1 VPNRRIFDLLKIPTG
16 KQLIKTTM
24 KKILYFMSMAAV
36 VLAMASCKD
45 KKTEE
50 VDPGSQEIIPQRI
63 AFADAF
69 QEYFMADGET
79 GALQYTVS
87 PENVNVQYTLVWK
100 SSDKSVVSVN
110 DKGEVTANG
119 EGTAK
124 VTVSIA
130 EYPDFRAAEAT
141 ITVLAPA
148 QVGEYIYD
156 DGSWGS
162 NANPSDKKVIAVI
175 YWTGDASAFDPILE
189 EDYPNCTHGLAMSLK
204 QGQAGQWMKDFEYY
218 FFNTDDLSDSRN
230 TFMHMGNSPYCDNS
244 GSLTEWGVEHS
255 SYADKIR
262 PYVENKELWAGKS
275 YPGLGGYTYTA
286 VLEEYTRTYPNANKY
301 PFEFFLNAMKLVED
315 TKAPLTTSRWYVP
328 SVYEAALMVNTALIK
343 PSDFDNKTEKDGEG
357 HPVMANNSNLKII
370 NASLEKVSGADL
382 LPDDNVSAIASATD
396 SYLPFSSLFKL
407 MSCSDFFEMNY
418 VARDP
423 NESSLKD
430 WEVADIN
437 AEWDSWL
444 KENAGE
450 NYEQYKAEAGD
461 DVEGRTNMYLKIR
474 GYDLSFETVIGARF
488 TIGLSIL
495 PELQYANVGVAD
507 GMLHSVLFPD
517 KNNESQ
523 KYYSGKKGNNNEK
536 DVVRAIIAF

>member
-1 VPNRRIFDLLKIPTG
+1 
-16 KQLIKTTM
+16 M

-36 VLAMASCKD
+36 VFAMASCKD

-50 VDPGSQEIIPQRI
+50 VDPGSQEIVPQRI

-79 GALQYTVS
+79 VALQYTVS

-162 NANPSDKKVIAVI
+162 NANPGDKKVIAVI

-474 GYDLSFETVIGARF
+474 GYDLSFETVISARF

-507 GMLHSVLFPD
+507 GMLHSVLVPD

>member
-1 VPNRRIFDLLKIPTG
+1 
-16 KQLIKTTM
+16 M

-50 VDPGSQEIIPQRI
+50 VDPGSQEIVPQRI

-79 GALQYTVS
+79 VALQYTVS

-370 NASLEKVSGADL
+370 NASLEKVPGADL

>member
-1 VPNRRIFDLLKIPTG
+1 
-16 KQLIKTTM
+16 
-24 KKILYFMSMAAV
+24 
-36 VLAMASCKD
+36 
-45 KKTEE
+45 
-50 VDPGSQEIIPQRI
+50 
-63 AFADAF
+63 
-69 QEYFMADGET
+69 
-79 GALQYTVS
+79 
-87 PENVNVQYTLVWK
+87 
-100 SSDKSVVSVN
+100 
-110 DKGEVTANG
+110 
-119 EGTAK
+119 
-124 VTVSIA
+124 
-130 EYPDFRAAEAT
+130 
-141 ITVLAPA
+141 
-148 QVGEYIYD
+148 
-156 DGSWGS
+156 
-162 NANPSDKKVIAVI
+162 
-175 YWTGDASAFDPILE
+175 
-189 EDYPNCTHGLAMSLK
+189 
-204 QGQAGQWMKDFEYY
+204 
-218 FFNTDDLSDSRN
+218 
-230 TFMHMGNSPYCDNS
+230 MGNSPYCDNS

-370 NASLEKVSGADL
+370 NASLEKVPGADL